1 MAIGGSMRAITGFVG
16 VLAIML
22 LAACEQPDPQAIL
35 EATPPQDIYAQAE
48 DELNAGRNFNAGEL
62 FGEVE
67 RLYPYS
73 EWAQRSMLMSS
84 FAYYQAAEF
93 ERSQSAARR
102 FLEFYPN
109 DDDAPYAQYLI
120 ALAYYDQITDVGR
133 DQQATLN
140 ALQALR
146 EVIERFPGSAY
157 ARDSELKFDLA
168 MDHLAGK
175 EMEIGRYYL
184 KRGQYMAAI
193 NRFQTVI
200 DDFQTTTHVEEA
212 LHRMVEAYL
221 ALGLD
226 EEAGKAAALLGYNSP
241 GSDWYENTYTLMQ
254 SNGAENGAEE
264 RSLFQSIWSQVIRG
278 RWL

>member
-1 MAIGGSMRAITGFVG
+1 MRAITGFIG
-16 VLAIML
+16 VLAVML

-35 EATPPQDIYAQAE
+35 EATPPQEIFADAE
-48 DELNAGRNFNAGEL
+48 AELEAGREFNAGEL

-73 EWAQRSMLMSS
+73 QWARRAMIMSS
-84 FAYYQAAEF
+84 YSYYQAAEF

-102 FLEFYPN
+102 FLEFFPN
-109 DDDAPYAQYLI
+109 DEDAPYAQYLI

-133 DQQATLN
+133 DQQPTLN
-140 ALQALR
+140 ALQSLR
-146 EVIERFPGSAY
+146 EVMERFPGSAY

-193 NRFQTVI
+193 NRFETVI

-212 LHRMVEAYL
+212 LHRMVEAYT
-221 ALGLD
+221 ALGLED
-226 EEAGKAAALLGYNSP
+226 EALKAAALLGFNAP
-241 GSDWYENTYTLMQ
+241 GSDWYENSYALVQ
-254 SNGAENGAEE
+254 SNGTDNAEAPRGFFT
-264 RSLFQSIWSQVIRG
+264 SVWSRVIRG